1 MFIQRLIKSLHAYEV
16 NYALVGG
23 YAVALHG
30 AVRGTMDID
39 LVIQI
44 DELAFSQVEKAMAE
58 IGLQPRLPVTAADV
72 FHFRE
77 EYIKNRNMIAWSFVN
92 PNNPT
97 EMVDIII
104 TENLSSLE
112 SVTKQAFGLNIQVL
126 SIKDLIAMK
135 TKAGR
140 PQDVEDVKVLELLS

>member
-1 MFIQRLIKSLHAYEV
+1 MFIQRLVKSLQTNEV

-44 DELAFSQVEKAMAE
+44 DELSFSHVEKAMAE
-58 IGLQPRLPVTAADV
+58 IGLQPRLPVTASDV

-92 PNNPT
+92 ANNPT

-126 SIKDLIAMK
+126 SIQDLIAMK
-135 TKAGR
+135 RKAGR
-140 PQDVEDVKVLELLS
+140 PQDVEDVKVLEQLS

>member
-1 MFIQRLIKSLHAYEV
+1 MFIQRLIKSLHTHEV

-44 DELAFSQVEKAMAE
+44 DELSFSQVEKAMTK
-58 IGLQPRLPVTAADV
+58 IGLQPRLPVTASDV

-135 TKAGR
+135 RKAGR
-140 PQDVEDVKVLELLS
+140 PQDVEDVKVLEQLS

>member
-44 DELAFSQVEKAMAE
+44 DELSFSQVEKAMAE
-58 IGLQPRLPVTAADV
+58 IGMQPRLPVTASDV

-104 TENLSSLE
+104 TENLSLLE

-140 PQDVEDVKVLELLS
+140 PQDVEDVKVLEQLS

>member
-1 MFIQRLIKSLHAYEV
+1 MFIQRLIKSLHTYEV

-44 DELAFSQVEKAMAE
+44 DELSFSQVEKAMAE
-58 IGLQPRLPVTAADV
+58 IGLQPRLPVTASDV

-104 TENLSSLE
+104 TENLSMLE

-135 TKAGR
+135 RKAGR
-140 PQDVEDVKVLELLS
+140 PQDVEDVKVLEQLS